1 MLKRA
6 QQLLLLL
13 ALSAGICSAQ
23 SHWVT
28 AYYAGWAKWNAT
40 PVDIPQIDFTCAT
53 HWVLFEMNPTVTGTF
68 DGTNSGIDSTRLRQF
83 AAAVHAAGKKAIIG
97 TGGWGSDYTGAVTN
111 PAASVGFLT
120 NIMKSYGFDGVD
132 IDWEPVPAAQY
143 ANFAS
148 WVQQLKTAMLAINP
162 QACLTAAGLGFD
174 QGLVNNKQYLDQ
186 INMMTYDMSGPWP
199 GWVSWH
205 NSATFDGGNKF
216 PSTGSAMPSIDA
228 SANAYLAAGLPAAKL
243 GFGIEFYGYVWNG
256 VNGPM
261 QSGFGTVQNTVSY
274 AQIMDTYGNLPLQ
287 WDAGAQ
293 ASYYSAGNQFVSFDA
308 ETTMA
313 VKAAYMKS
321 KGLGGVI
328 VYEVAA
334 GYRANL
340 PAGSRDRL
348 LQALKQT
355 FEVASAPDSILPVVK
370 IISPSPNLVV
380 TNMVTVQAA
389 VTGSVPIAG
398 VQFQIDGKPFGSELV
413 YPPYAAAIS
422 TLALPNGPHTIAAV
436 ARDVAGNKNVAVVT
450 VIVSNDGTQQKV
462 VSRAVYADSLQAP
475 FMNNSWGAVVDF
487 LSTAQVSPQSA
498 RSAKVTYSGW
508 GALEMLSGTWSNPLP
523 VDVTQYDSLR
533 FDVYS
538 PAHIPLMIGYY
549 VGSNVAVSVSP
560 NAWQTISVPLPSQP
574 FTRFFIQNGDS
585 SAATVYF
592 DKIQLTGMVK
602 VATAAAV
609 EGQPLRYALEQNY
622 PNPFNPSTTIRFSLP
637 VAGHVSLI
645 VYDIL
650 GKEVARLIND
660 DRPAGAYNQVFD
672 AASPGG
678 KMGPLASGVYMYRLV
693 TGTFNQTK
701 RLVLLK

>member
-1 MLKRA
+1 
-6 QQLLLLL
+6 
-13 ALSAGICSAQ
+13 
-23 SHWVT
+23 
-28 AYYAGWAKWNAT
+28 
-40 PVDIPQIDFTCAT
+40 
-53 HWVLFEMNPTVTGTF
+53 
-68 DGTNSGIDSTRLRQF
+68 
-83 AAAVHAAGKKAIIG
+83 
-97 TGGWGSDYTGAVTN
+97 
-111 PAASVGFLT
+111 
-120 NIMKSYGFDGVD
+120 
-132 IDWEPVPAAQY
+132 
-143 ANFAS
+143 
-148 WVQQLKTAMLAINP
+148 
-162 QACLTAAGLGFD
+162 
-174 QGLVNNKQYLDQ
+174 
-186 INMMTYDMSGPWP
+186 
-199 GWVSWH
+199 
-205 NSATFDGGNKF
+205 
-216 PSTGSAMPSIDA
+216 
-228 SANAYLAAGLPAAKL
+228 
-243 GFGIEFYGYVWNG
+243 
-256 VNGPM
+256 
-261 QSGFGTVQNTVSY
+261 VQNTVSY

-348 LQALKQT
+348 LQALKQA

-450 VIVSNDGTQQKV
+450 VIVSNDGTQQRV